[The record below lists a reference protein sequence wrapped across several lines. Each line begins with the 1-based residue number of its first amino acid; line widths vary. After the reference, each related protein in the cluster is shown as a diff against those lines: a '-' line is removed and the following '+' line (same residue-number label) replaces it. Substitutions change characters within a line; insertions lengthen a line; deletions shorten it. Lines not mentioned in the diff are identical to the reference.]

1 MDNFQIGDWVYADD
15 WCYGQIMDI
24 HSSWAI
30 VEYDTVTGGGS
41 FSFKLSELS
50 KAPAPKHTKTVKQQV
65 LDIIQDE
72 IDSVSHAFPFTHDDE
87 VKNDKLVDLYCL
99 IDNMIED

>member
-1 MDNFQIGDWVYADD
+1 MSNFQIGDWVYADD
-15 WCYGQIMDI
+15 WCYGQITDI
-24 HSSWAI
+24 YSGWAH
-30 VEYDTVTGGGS
+30 VEFNTGSGGGN

-50 KAPAPKHTKTVKQQV
+50 KAPAPEPRKSVKQQV

-72 IDSVSHAFPFTHDDE
+72 IDSVRHAFPFTHDDE

-99 IDNMIED
+99 IDNMIKE